1 MASKGEDRIQIK
13 EDEPIRI
20 VNCDEGDEEEEEDYK
35 ECLEEQPENAVP
47 ILAPVSGRLKT
58 KVVAHWKMQWFTSTR
73 LFCPEIELSGLECKC
88 RTAVLISADEMSSPN
103 ATLKLLTVDTRKVF
117 SKLLCRTPGG
127 LEEPYVCV
135 VWLEGNDYLTPMREK
150 VGDRGNFGC
159 HTLKESRGILST
171 LMKNWTA
178 FSWYRWNIRVYD
190 PNEFVRLKFPK
201 CENFQKREIKAP
213 FFLVFSRDAVILP
226 AEGPFLRI
234 LHQ

>member
-1 MASKGEDRIQIK
+1 MVSKGENRIQIK
-13 EDEPIRI
+13 EEEPIRI
-20 VNCDEGDEEEEEDYK
+20 VNCDEGDEEEEDYE

-47 ILAPVSGRLKT
+47 ILAPVSGRFKN
-58 KVVAHWKMQWFTSTR
+58 KIVAHWKMQWFTSRR
-73 LFCPEIELSGLECKC
+73 LFCPEIELSELECKC

-103 ATLKLLTVDTRKVF
+103 ATLELLTANTRKIF
-117 SKLLCRTPGG
+117 SKQLCRNPGD

-171 LMKNWTA
+171 LMKNWIV

-190 PNEFVRLKFPK
+190 PDEFVRLKFPK
-201 CENFQKREIKAP
+201 FENFQKRKIKAP
-213 FFLVFSRDAVILP
+213 FFVVFSRDAVILP

>member
-1 MASKGEDRIQIK
+1 
-13 EDEPIRI
+13 
-20 VNCDEGDEEEEEDYK
+20 
-35 ECLEEQPENAVP
+35 
-47 ILAPVSGRLKT
+47 
-58 KVVAHWKMQWFTSTR
+58 
-73 LFCPEIELSGLECKC
+73 
-88 RTAVLISADEMSSPN
+88 MSSPN

-135 VWLEGNDYLTPMREK
+135 VWLEGNDYLTPMRK
-150 VGDRGNFGC
+150 KFGDRGNFGC

-201 CENFQKREIKAP
+201 CENFQKREIKAL
-213 FFLVFSRDAVILP
+213 FFWYFRETPLFYQQRGLSCVFCTSDMCQTGPCDFQILLQFVFFF
-226 AEGPFLRI
+226 GDI
-234 LHQ
+234 IK